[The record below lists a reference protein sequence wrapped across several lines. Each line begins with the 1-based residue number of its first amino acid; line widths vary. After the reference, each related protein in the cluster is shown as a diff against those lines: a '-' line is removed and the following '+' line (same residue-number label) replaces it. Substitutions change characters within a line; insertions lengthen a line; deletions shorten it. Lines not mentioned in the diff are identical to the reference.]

1 MNKLVSIKYTSAI
14 FLTIVLVTGII
25 ALSSQSFKTANAL
38 SSPLFTEENKY
49 ESTGYQP
56 EYTGQKSN
64 IYESTKYKMDRYEKP
79 SYSNDNYQQQPEYST
94 YITNYESQY
103 SSYGKDNNYKSKD
116 SSSAIIKK
124 INCNNIN
131 VNLNGLDINATA
143 ASGSGDT
150 NDGAVESAR
159 LMENG
164 NANNGG
170 YGERNNNYAQRG
182 NDFTFVCINNN
193 NNTIV
198 VGPDSPPPLPPGNSP
213 PVPLEDNANLI
224 VIKHVINDNGG
235 TGTASDFI
243 MSLQPFSLVENI
255 CKPNPFLPHPSFP
268 GSESGTNVPLIVP
281 DEGICYS
288 VSEDFNPQEIGDYDS
303 SDVGCGGI
311 IRPGE
316 TKTCIWT
323 NNDSPNPSG

>member
-1 MNKLVSIKYTSAI
+1 LNKLVSIKYTSAI

-143 ASGSGDT
+143 ASGNGDT
-150 NDGAVESAR
+150 NDGAVEAAS

-193 NNTIV
+193 NNTVVEEDETPIPPVEDECAEDIEACFEEFLIEETLLALETALESQAGLTVEINGEDITLRSYADICLLLEGLTFDEISNVISTIISEATGIIVILPFDLIACIAEALGIPIV
-198 VGPDSPPPLPPGNSP
+198 VPIP
-213 PVPLEDNANLI
+213 
-224 VIKHVINDNGG
+224 
-235 TGTASDFI
+235 
-243 MSLQPFSLVENI
+243 
-255 CKPNPFLPHPSFP
+255 
-268 GSESGTNVPLIVP
+268 
-281 DEGICYS
+281 
-288 VSEDFNPQEIGDYDS
+288 
-303 SDVGCGGI
+303 
-311 IRPGE
+311 R
-316 TKTCIWT
+316 
-323 NNDSPNPSG
+323 